1 MKGSNIIFDICH
13 CFIIS
18 IFMDVFCSSMQSEGY
33 VAKRVSDLV
42 KLSII

>member
-1 MKGSNIIFDICH
+1 MLGDGCH
-13 CFIIS
+13 FCTFS
-18 IFMDVFCSSMQSEGY
+18 IFMDTFCSSMQSEGY